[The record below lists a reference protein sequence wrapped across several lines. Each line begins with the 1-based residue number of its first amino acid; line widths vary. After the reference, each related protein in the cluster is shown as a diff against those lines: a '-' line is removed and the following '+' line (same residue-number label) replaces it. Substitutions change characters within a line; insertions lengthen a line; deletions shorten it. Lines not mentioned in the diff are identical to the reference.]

1 MRLSN
6 NKMGQRGVTLVELVI
21 VLALV
26 AIIST
31 SVVLLCN
38 SISAIVVSNQKQYY
52 KIESLTLTREF
63 VDKWFHNFDEKESI
77 YECKNY
83 KLVIINNGVEY
94 TIRCVD
100 ENIEVD
106 YPSDSLSPNKLVFKG
121 IKDIKFENNDLNN
134 RIYKCTILFVSDE
147 EDVEYSFLISRRS

>member
-52 KIESLTLTREF
+52 KIESLTKAREF
-63 VDKWFHNFDEKESI
+63 IDKWFHNYDEKESI
-77 YECKNY
+77 YECKND
-83 KLVIINNGVEY
+83 KLVIVNNGVEY
-94 TIRCVD
+94 TIRCAD
-100 ENIEVD
+100 ESIEVD
-106 YPSDSLSPNKLVFKG
+106 YPVDSLSPNKLDFKG
-121 IKDIKFENNDLNN
+121 IKDIKFENYDSNN
-134 RIYKCTILFVSDE
+134 RIYKCTILFVSEDE
-147 EDVEYSFLISRRS
+147 SDEFSFMISRRS

>member
-38 SISAIVVSNQKQYY
+38 SVSAIVFSNQKQYY
-52 KIESLTLTREF
+52 KIESLAKAREF
-63 VDKWFHNFDEKESI
+63 IDKWFHNYDEKESI
-77 YECKNY
+77 YECKND
-83 KLVIINNGVEY
+83 KLVILSNGVEY

-100 ENIEVD
+100 ESIEVD
-106 YPSDSLSPNKLVFKG
+106 YPVDSLFPNTLDFKG
-121 IKDIKFENNDLNN
+121 IKDIKFENYDSNN
-134 RIYKCTILFVSDE
+134 RIYKCKILFISEDE
-147 EDVEYSFLISRRS
+147 NEEFLFMISRRS